1 MEKRKKIQHGF
12 MVLLA
17 CFLIQAIVFG
27 VASNIHPQFLGYIVD
42 DGGYSLGAISG
53 MFMVGTIVSAI
64 FSPTIGKLFTKIPY
78 KVMYLAGCL
87 ISAGGV
93 FLLGIASN
101 VGMFYIGYS
110 LAQIGAAIVSSIGL
124 PMLLSA
130 WFDEEVKGKA
140 LGIAFAGGGIGNVFL
155 QQLAKY
161 WIVNFG
167 YGRAYVNF
175 AILSAI
181 FGAVVILLLVRAP
194 KDASEMIK
202 GKKAECSEVEEV
214 KEKWGYSFA
223 ELKGMK
229 AYWIYAAA
237 FVFIGIYVS
246 VLASQY
252 SAYLKSIGF
261 DAGTLANVASTF
273 AFFSVIGNL
282 SGGFL
287 YDKLGV
293 TKTTIIGFTL
303 ALIACVS
310 LLFAEQMP
318 QLAYL
323 YGVTKGLSVFAYMLA
338 PSMLAS
344 ALFGPKEFG
353 PVFSI
358 TNIFFA
364 LGFAFGSVGFGLL
377 VGALGYQVSWI
388 VILASI
394 VIGYLLLLTA
404 IKSFLKLNK
413 ENFGR

>member
-1 MEKRKKIQHGF
+1 MKTVTAKRYQDLMQEFLKTPRSDAKGFRKKYEE
-12 MVLLA
+12 VLNE
-17 CFLIQAIVFG
+17 FLKLDEVYV
-27 VASNIHPQFLGYIVD
+27 VASR
-42 DGGYSLGAISG
+42 
-53 MFMVGTIVSAI
+53 SA
-64 FSPTIGKLFTKIPY
+64 T
-78 KVMYLAGCL
+78 
-87 ISAGGV
+87 
-93 FLLGIASN
+93 
-101 VGMFYIGYS
+101 
-110 LAQIGAAIVSSIGL
+110 
-124 PMLLSA
+124 
-130 WFDEEVKGKA
+130 
-140 LGIAFAGGGIGNVFL
+140 
-155 QQLAKY
+155 
-161 WIVNFG
+161 
-167 YGRAYVNF
+167 
-175 AILSAI
+175 
-181 FGAVVILLLVRAP
+181 
-194 KDASEMIK
+194 
-202 GKKAECSEVEEV
+202 VEEV